1 METNVWLQVET
12 RARVLIKELIEPT
25 IRRVSEANKQ
35 IEDLSQMQIA
45 LKYRMED
52 IESVVSNI
60 EKRLVVI
67 DEFSKKISE
76 FEAFQSIVEGRFNRD
91 REEIKS
97 MVFSFGK
104 KQVTFEEDLQFLQR
118 QRDSLKDDVMSV
130 SSVILNNKFE
140 LEEQIEQIKQK
151 FRESTWDSKN
161 RFEFME
167 SNINKLD
174 KQLSSFSSNLAQNE
188 STATEYLRLA
198 TENIKKSRKIEKRL
212 NEMPEKFSKDIEKVR
227 NIAIVNTSELVKV
240 RTEVRKVQE
249 QIKLDENGT
258 YLKMM
263 ITEPLY
269 LLFKDLPT
277 LKALAE
283 YDKER
288 LGLINTNLFSS
299 TTREQAAKLK
309 DKAQNIL
316 DTPLPVKRH
325 DSNDSSVKR
334 KRKERVKNLKK
345 QMAASIAKNTFKLQK
360 EEPVKKTKPHPL
372 LGKVIQ
378 DTIKSSMSSASPP
391 ILQPL
396 IETRP
401 DKTFHQEI
409 QMKERQAPPSI
420 QSFLTSGSTNEAQ
433 STLSTARKF
442 DYSVEK
448 NLEPEVKFHVIPKG
462 DKIFSSVVSEAMSQA
477 ASENSE
483 SESDSEIDNFVDFT
497 PMINLVRDTLEQH
510 INDIYIELRSSL
522 GSTETTLS
530 TLINDIKSSLLK
542 SILSIKSN
550 HEHYTENL
558 DKKISEVEVN
568 IQQAVYECNS
578 ASANRKRDHTDFSS
592 QIKQFLSTVD
602 EVSRQGSNLN
612 ETLESTLKTLETII
626 DFCRITTALQSQDES
641 DRESIF
647 LMGTRESKKSK
658 IVSLDKRCLSCAGQ
672 SSSVIAA
679 FKIACLAYEP
689 SLVPLQEKKYSRK
702 ELISMQ
708 RSLLRS
714 FNKSISI
721 ETSEERE
728 VSKGVSASRHW
739 RPLSVPISNFSTL
752 TSPYLRTPDTEN
764 LPFIRK
770 SFNN

>member
-35 IEDLSQMQIA
+35 IDDLSQMQIA
-45 LKYRMED
+45 IKYRMED
-52 IESVVSNI
+52 MESVVSNI

-67 DEFSKKISE
+67 DEFSKKVTE

-97 MVFSFGK
+97 MVYSFGK
-104 KQVTFEEDLQFLQR
+104 KQVTFEEDLQILQR
-118 QRDSLKDDVMSV
+118 QRDSLKDDVISV
-130 SSVILNNKFE
+130 SSVIINNKFE
-140 LEEQIEQIKQK
+140 LEEQIEQLKQK
-151 FRESTWDSKN
+151 FRENTWDSQN
-161 RFEFME
+161 RFEFIE
-167 SNINKLD
+167 SNVNKLD
-174 KQLSSFSSNLAQNE
+174 KQLASFSSNLAQNE
-188 STATEYLRLA
+188 STATESLRLS
-198 TENIKKSRKIEKRL
+198 TENIKRSKKIEKKL
-212 NEMPEKFSKDIEKVR
+212 NEIPEKFSKELEKVR

-258 YLKMM
+258 NLKMM

-277 LKALAE
+277 LKVLAE

-288 LGLINTNLFSS
+288 LGLINTNLFSN

-309 DKAQNIL
+309 VKAQNII

-345 QMAASIAKNTFKLQK
+345 QMAASIAKNTLKMQK
-360 EEPVKKTKPHPL
+360 EEPVKKSKPHPL

-378 DTIKSSMSSASPP
+378 DTIRSSMSSSSPP

-396 IETRP
+396 IETKP
-401 DKTFHQEI
+401 EKNFNHEVHQIKDKQS
-409 QMKERQAPPSI
+409 PPSI
-420 QSFLTSGSTNEAQ
+420 PSFLTSISTNETQ
-433 STLSTARKF
+433 SVLSTARKIENPT
-442 DYSVEK
+442 EK
-448 NLEPEVKFHVIPKG
+448 KLEPEVKFQMIPLG

-477 ASENSE
+477 ASDN

-522 GSTETTLS
+522 GSTENNLS
-530 TLINDIKSSLLK
+530 SLINETKSSLLK

-550 HEHYTENL
+550 HENYTENV
-558 DKKISEVEVN
+558 DRKISEVEVN

-578 ASANRKRDHTDFSS
+578 ASANRKRDHTDISS
-592 QIKQFLSTVD
+592 QIKHFLSTVD
-602 EVSRQGSNLN
+602 EVSRQGSSLT
-612 ETLESTLKTLETII
+612 ETLETINKTLETII

-658 IVSLDKRCLSCAGQ
+658 IVSIDKRCLSCAGQ

-721 ETSEERE
+721 ETSEDRE
-728 VSKGVSASRHW
+728 VSKGVSTSRHW